1 MKSNFNKQIGLSLKS
16 IRDEKKIQ
24 LKYSFK
30 ISQIELVKNEFGKN
44 DIVISKIKVLD
55 NNGKYVK
62 FAKLNEELIKA
73 IKLKGVL
80 NI

>member
-1 MKSNFNKQIGLSLKS
+1 MKSNFNKQSNLSLKS
-16 IRDEKKIQ
+16 IRDKKEIQ
-24 LKYSFK
+24 LKYCFE

-44 DIVISKIKVLD
+44 DILISKIKVLD

-80 NI
+80 KI

>member
-24 LKYSFK
+24 LKYSFE

>member
-1 MKSNFNKQIGLSLKS
+1 MENKITSGLSLKS
-16 IRDEKKIQ
+16 IKQGKEKQI
-24 LKYSFK
+24 KYSFE
-30 ISQIELVKNEFGKN
+30 ISQIELIKNEFGKN

-80 NI
+80 KI

>member
-24 LKYSFK
+24 LKYSFE

-80 NI
+80 KI